1 MCHSIKK
8 KTELLSPAGS
18 FAALVAVAEA
28 GADAVYAAGHKFG
41 ARAYADNLTG
51 EELLEALDYLHLKGK
66 HLYLT
71 VNTLLK
77 GQEIQELLEYLQ
89 PLYEAGLDAVIVQ
102 DMGVLHV
109 VREHF
114 PLLPIHA
121 STQMS
126 VTGAYGAKL
135 MLEAG
140 CSRIVVARELS
151 LEEISHI
158 HAETGAEIES
168 FVHGALCYCYSG
180 QCLLSSMIGGRSGNR
195 GRCAQPCRL
204 PYCLS
209 GAKGSPAKMGHGA
222 YLLSMKDLCAIDL
235 LPQLIQSGVCS
246 FKIEGRMKQAEYA
259 AGVTR
264 IYRKYLDQL
273 TLNLGQRYHVAKE
286 DKEELLDLGNRCGF
300 TDGYYTRKNGKDMI
314 TFTKP
319 SHEKGK
325 RSLKEPKTEDREGKP
340 RNFRIQKQ
348 GNLACFGTGGNNRA
362 LESCKAKEE
371 GNVKQPKKEGKGLKG
386 CRPEEVGQGQAKKH
400 GQEGRQGQP
409 KKCGQESHKEK
420 IKGILRLYQGT
431 PAHLMLQYKDI
442 QAEAVGE
449 QVQAAQKQPLS
460 KETILEKM
468 QKTGNTP
475 FVFEEFQLELD
486 ENSFLTVG
494 ALNQLRRAGLER
506 LQEEILKRYR
516 RPMAVPERQKAASCK
531 LKEPSRG
538 MESLPKELRATPK
551 SPELRVLAETPEQFQ
566 AARNLPETARIYLE
580 SFAYPRFSLGQQQ
593 RILQLGG
600 NCKAPKTV
608 LSLPQQLQGLVRQAH
623 GSGKECYLA
632 LPHIFRME
640 TARWFLEN
648 WQEIAK
654 AGADGYL
661 VRNYEEI
668 QFLEEMGISPERV
681 QGDYNIYG
689 YSNEAIQGLS
699 QLSFRQRTLP
709 VELNFK
715 ELKAI
720 NCKGGE
726 LIAYGYQPVMFTS
739 QCLQK
744 NTSGCTHASGI
755 SYLRDRFG
763 KQFPV
768 RNVCEDCYN
777 IIYNASPLSLLHHFA
792 EIRTLQPSG
801 FRLSF
806 TIEGREEAEY
816 VLECYRKAVSSSA
829 ASREK
834 YFESYTNGHFSRGV
848 E

>member
-41 ARAYADNLTG
+41 ARAYANNLTG

-66 HLYLT
+66 RLYLT

-77 GQEIQELLEYLQ
+77 GPELQELLEYLQ

-102 DMGVLHV
+102 DMGVLHI
-109 VREHF
+109 VRQHF

-140 CSRIVVARELS
+140 CSRIVTARELS

-168 FVHGALCYCYSG
+168 FIHGALCYCYSG

-204 PYCLS
+204 PYCMS
-209 GAKGSPAKMGHGA
+209 GAKGSPAKMGHGE

-235 LPQLIQSGVCS
+235 LPQLIQSGVYS

-273 TLNLGQRYHVAKE
+273 ELNLGPKYHVAKE
-286 DKEELLDLGNRCGF
+286 DKEQLLDLGNRCGF
-300 TDGYYTRKNGKDMI
+300 TDGYYTRKNGKDMV

-325 RSLKEPKTEDREGKP
+325 RGQEEPKTEG
-340 RNFRIQKQ
+340 RN
-348 GNLACFGTGGNNRA
+348 
-362 LESCKAKEE
+362 
-371 GNVKQPKKEGKGLKG
+371 
-386 CRPEEVGQGQAKKH
+386 GQA
-400 GQEGRQGQP
+400 
-409 KKCGQESHKEK
+409 KKCGQEGHKEK
-420 IKGILRLYQGT
+420 IKGILRLYQET

-442 QAEAVGE
+442 QAEAIGE

-460 KETILEKM
+460 KETVLEKM

-494 ALNQLRRAGLER
+494 ALNQLRRAGLKQ

-531 LKEPSRG
+531 GKRPSRLT
-538 MESLPKELRATPK
+538 ESLPEELQGIPS

-566 AARNLPETARIYLE
+566 AARDLPETARIYLE
-580 SFAYPRFSLGQQQ
+580 SFAYPRSSLAQKKK
-593 RILQLGG
+593 LPQLGG
-600 NCKAPKTV
+600 NYKATKAFRP
-608 LSLPQQLQGLVRQAH
+608 LPQQLKVLVRQAH
-623 GSGKECYLA
+623 SSGKECYLA
-632 LPHIFRME
+632 LPYIFRME
-640 TARWFLEN
+640 TAHWFLEN

-668 QFLEEMGISPERV
+668 QFLEEMGVSPECV

-689 YSNEAIQGLS
+689 YSDEAIQGLS

-726 LIAYGYQPVMFTS
+726 LIVYGYQPVMFSS
-739 QCLQK
+739 QCLLN

-755 SYLRDRFG
+755 SYLKDRFG
-763 KQFPV
+763 MQFPV

-816 VLECYRKAVSSSA
+816 VLECYREAVSSSA

-834 YFESYTNGHFSRGV
+834 YFASYTNGHFSRGV